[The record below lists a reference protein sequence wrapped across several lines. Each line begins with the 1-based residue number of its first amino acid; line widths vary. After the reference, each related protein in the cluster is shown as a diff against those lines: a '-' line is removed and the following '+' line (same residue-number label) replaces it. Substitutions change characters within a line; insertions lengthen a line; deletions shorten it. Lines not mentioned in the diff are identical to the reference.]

1 MAWKVEF
8 EQKAQ
13 KDLAKLTPA
22 IADRILNFLEE
33 RVVDRGDPRMTGS
46 ALQGAKLGNL
56 WRYRVGDYRVVC
68 DIQDKVLTVLVV
80 KVGKR
85 GSIYKGK

>member
-1 MAWKVEF
+1 LAWKIEF

-13 KDLAKLTPA
+13 KELAKLTPE
-22 IADRILNFLEE
+22 IADRILSFLEE
-33 RVVDRGDPRMTGS
+33 RVVDRGDPRMIGS